1 MKRDTFSSNGKM
13 YLSLKKTSFTVFLLQ
28 QKKVSSQ
35 TEEEQILSTSDDNIV
50 KVFLSSVTRDAFSFN
65 RKISA
70 FL

>member
-1 MKRDTFSSNGKM
+1 MIII
-13 YLSLKKTSFTVFLLQ
+13 SFTVFLFQ
-28 QKKVSSQ
+28 QKEVSSQ
-35 TEEEQILSTSDDNIV
+35 TEEEEILSTSDDNIV

>member
-1 MKRDTFSSNGKM
+1 M
-13 YLSLKKTSFTVFLLQ
+13 YLSLKKTSFTVFLFQ

-35 TEEEQILSTSDDNIV
+35 TEEEHILSTSDDNIV
-50 KVFLSSVTRDAFSFN
+50 KVFLSSVTRGAFSFN